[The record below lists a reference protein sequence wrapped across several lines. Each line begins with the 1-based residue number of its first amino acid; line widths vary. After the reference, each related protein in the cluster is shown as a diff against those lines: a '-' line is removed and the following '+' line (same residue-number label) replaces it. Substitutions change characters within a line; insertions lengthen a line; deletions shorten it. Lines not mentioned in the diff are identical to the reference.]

1 MEGAGEL
8 STLAT
13 FHTSPPI
20 SPPSQLLSSPLHS
33 QRYSASSVPS
43 PARKPGLAQLGNH
56 HQRQVRRIAVRSSS
70 FDFTDV
76 IWDPEALLIR
86 SDDGNC
92 TPIVGPSQRFSFT
105 ETQIAQIWAFNGRG
119 LSVPHGRDGKIWKC
133 GFPLFDIQGILEYLL
148 CILADYCHCD
158 FSRSTIPPVV
168 TSGNNNPAQLFAFC
182 PSPRKITFGRIE
194 RNSWS
199 WARKWSSSNHPK

>member
-1 MEGAGEL
+1 MVPFVVEIEQCQFREPKSMRNKGGLFNDRWWRGYVSWAIRRILLPTAHTLSIGCPTMEGAGEL

-56 HQRQVRRIAVRSSS
+56 RQRQVRRIAVRSSS

-92 TPIVGPSQRFSFT
+92 TLIVGPSQRFSFT
-105 ETQIAQIWAFNGRG
+105 ETQIAQIREFDGRG
-119 LSVPHGRDGKIWKC
+119 LSVPHGRDGKI
-133 GFPLFDIQGILEYLL
+133 
-148 CILADYCHCD
+148 
-158 FSRSTIPPVV
+158 
-168 TSGNNNPAQLFAFC
+168 
-182 PSPRKITFGRIE
+182 
-194 RNSWS
+194 
-199 WARKWSSSNHPK
+199 